1 VWSAN
6 IAYCVG
12 LIASDGC
19 LQKDGRHIDL
29 TSVDI
34 EQLENF
40 RCAIGRD
47 LNITPK
53 GTNHRV
59 PAYRIQF
66 SDVAFYDFLV
76 HAGLMP
82 AKSHIIDEIYVPDIY
97 YFDFLRGVLDGD
109 SCVRGFQDIRWAN
122 SHMFYVEYASASPK
136 FIVFLQENNT
146 RLAGTTKGA
155 VHPGRA
161 LTLSYAKK
169 DSIKLATAMY
179 YADGIPCLTR
189 KRVKLFDFIK
199 VHEAAIIAR
208 NARVV
213 KW

>member
-1 VWSAN
+1 M
-6 IAYCVG
+6 G

-40 RCAIGRD
+40 RLALGREV
-47 LNITPK
+47 NITAK
-53 GTNHRV
+53 GTDHKV

-66 SDVAFYDFLV
+66 SDVALYDFLV
-76 HAGLMP
+76 QAGLMP
-82 AKSHIIDEIYVPDIY
+82 AKSHILGEIYVPDEY
-97 YFDFLRGVLDGD
+97 YFDFLRGVFDGD
-109 SCVRGFQDIRWAN
+109 GCVRGFKDIRWPN
-122 SHMFYVEYASASPK
+122 SHMFYVEFASASPT
-136 FIVFLQENNT
+136 FIQFLQHNNS
-146 RLAGTTKGA
+146 RLAQTTKGSI
-155 VHPGRA
+155 HPGRA

-169 DSIKLATAMY
+169 DSIKLAIAMY
-179 YADGIPCLTR
+179 YAEGIPALTR

-199 VHEAAIIAR
+199 AHEAAIMAR